1 MKVCTHEKCFE
12 VIFNSIDPCSHS
24 ISEKIGYKYACIAF
38 SVFRKNKK
46 KQKTKC
52 IDTYRQK
59 KYIERLY
66 TKTLSFIVG
75 ITCDFDLICT

>member
-46 KQKTKC
+46 NKKQNVLTHTGRKNTLKG
-52 IDTYRQK
+52 
-59 KYIERLY
+59 YIL
-66 TKTLSFIVG
+66 KH
-75 ITCDFDLICT
+75 